1 MGTACGIPLFSGRSR
16 VVRKRCPLPIRR
28 AASSISFLIF
38 WCGEKAWGLGDLHSG
53 NIMRDAS
60 GAAVVI
66 DALLAEIPRAVTQDC
81 PGLARALATARR
93 RADGDFSEEPDLFT
107 GVNDAEL

>member
-53 NIMRDAS
+53 NIMRDTA

-66 DALLAEIPRAVTQDC
+66 DALLAEIPKSVISDC
-81 PGLARALATARR
+81 PGLARALTTARR
-93 RADGDFSEEPDLFT
+93 RAGSNFEEEPDLFT
-107 GVNDAEL
+107 GVHDADL